1 MDNIGSGTEYDFGE
15 DGIDFDEIPITDKF
29 QFYSEDNKKYVSDA
43 KKDIINL
50 FGKGILP
57 PECSKT
63 IRILEDGKMY
73 PLDKFH
79 VFYIKQIEVL
89 LECKY
94 FHWIT
99 SYALNELIRD
109 GQLKVQTKKAKY
121 NTIKFLSLPKYRFI
135 MREINRK
142 TKIVDK
148 FSDSGVTKDLGNHL
162 ENIVAQILESAGFTK
177 FGRSINEYN
186 GRKWNKTNQNLDFI
200 FQKNAIGIGIE
211 IKNTL
216 DYINKSELENKIE
229 MCEYLDINP
238 FFIVRKMPDNYIH
251 KLKEHNG
258 RVAIISTQV
267 YPDTKDYRQLTR
279 EIWEELAL
287 PVRCHDYLSLKES
300 TKIPKTLINMAEN
313 LVNR

>member
-1 MDNIGSGTEYDFGE
+1 MDNIDSGTGYDFGE
-15 DGIDFDEIPITDKF
+15 DGIDFDEIPSTDKF
-29 QFYSEDNKKYVSDA
+29 QSYSENNKKYVSDA

-50 FGKGILP
+50 FEKGILP

-63 IRILEDGKMY
+63 RRILEDEKMY

-99 SYALNELIRD
+99 SYALKELIRD
-109 GQLKVQTKKAKY
+109 GQLKVQTRKAAY

-135 MREINRK
+135 QREINRK

-148 FSDSGVTKDLGNHL
+148 FSDPGVTKDLGNYL
-162 ENIVAQILESAGFTK
+162 ENIVAQILEFAGFTK
-177 FGRSINEYN
+177 FGRNINEYN
-186 GRKWNKTNQNLDFI
+186 GKKWNKTDENLDFI
-200 FQKNAIGIGIE
+200 FLKNAIGIGIE

-229 MCEYLDINP
+229 MCEYLNIKP
-238 FFIVRKMPDNYIH
+238 FFIVRKMPDSYIY

-279 EIWEELAL
+279 EIWKELAL

-300 TKIPKTLINMAEN
+300 TKISQTIINMAEN
-313 LVNR
+313 LVDR